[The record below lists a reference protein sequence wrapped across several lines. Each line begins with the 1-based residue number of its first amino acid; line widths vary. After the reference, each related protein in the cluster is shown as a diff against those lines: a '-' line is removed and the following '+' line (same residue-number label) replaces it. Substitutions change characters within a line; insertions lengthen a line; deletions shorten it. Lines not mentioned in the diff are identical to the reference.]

1 MSVLGE
7 IGWQA
12 VKRNEL
18 IDDSG
23 MTNEASEA
31 AHESISVLL
40 PSLNKVIRPLE
51 LSNDQPLI
59 LMTHKKVENFSF
71 FFQVVLKKNL

>member
-1 MSVLGE
+1 MSVQGE

-59 LMTHKKVENFSF
+59 LMTHKKVEKFSF
-71 FFQVVLKKNL
+71 FFQVVSKTL

>member
-1 MSVLGE
+1 MSVQGE

-12 VKRNEL
+12 VRRNEL

-51 LSNDQPLI
+51 RSNDQPLI

-71 FFQVVLKKNL
+71 FFQVVSKTL

>member
-1 MSVLGE
+1 MSVQGE

-31 AHESISVLL
+31 AHESISVLY
-40 PSLNKVIRPLE
+40 S
-51 LSNDQPLI
+51 
-59 LMTHKKVENFSF
+59 
-71 FFQVVLKKNL
+71 QV